1 MNKLDLQARMK
12 MYEELKKAGK
22 TRIQLS
28 EKFATTINWD
38 EVENELSR
46 KLVDLADIS
55 IEGGGIGSGG
65 EALATIDIEYEGG
78 NIHFHLR
85 ADHSGSHMKAGKKS
99 LGYKIVNDVEGLEAF
114 IRELISGKTLN
125 EVLKEVETD
134 EPLTDGQLSTVSEY
148 LTDARV
154 YIDENR
160 YAPAIDRLTYIINLL
175 KEHIGLNEDV
185 EDDIKVEVDGE
196 VITDTSNDV
205 EEPVVDVGSE
215 ETEPSVELGLVE
227 MLMQAVKDEY
237 STISFYNGLTA
248 NLNECGKKD
257 IAAVISHINE
267 EENIHVGQLQYCIE
281 KLSQQSTVIE
291 SGKEEAEKIIDKFE
305 EEKDLEITDT
315 AIEA

>member
-1 MNKLDLQARMK
+1 MENLNLQARMK

-55 IEGGGIGSGG
+55 IEGGGIGPGG
-65 EALATIDIEYEGG
+65 EALATIDVEYEGG
-78 NIHFHLR
+78 NIHFSLR
-85 ADHSGSHMKAGKKS
+85 ADHSGSHMKAGKKA

-134 EPLTDGQLSTVSEY
+134 EPLAEGQLNTVYEY
-148 LTDARV
+148 FTDARV
-154 YIDENR
+154 YVDENR
-160 YAPAIDRLTYIINLL
+160 YAPAIDRLTFVIELL
-175 KEHIGLNEDV
+175 KKHIGLTEDV
-185 EDDIKVEVDGE
+185 EDDITVEVDGE
-196 VITDTSNDV
+196 IVTDTT
-205 EEPVVDVGSE
+205 EPVSDVGSE
-215 ETEPSVELGLVE
+215 VSEPSVELGIVE

-237 STISFYNGLTA
+237 NTISFYNGLTA
-248 NLNECGKKD
+248 NANECGKTD

-281 KLSQQSTVIE
+281 KLSQQATMVE
-291 SGKEEAEKIIDKFE
+291 DGKVEAEKIIAKAD
-305 EEKDLEITDT
+305 EEKDLEVTDT

>member
-1 MNKLDLQARMK
+1 MENLNLQARMK

-55 IEGGGIGSGG
+55 IEGGGIGPGG
-65 EALATIDIEYEGG
+65 EALATIDVEYEGG
-78 NIHFHLR
+78 NIHFSLR
-85 ADHSGSHMKAGKKS
+85 ADHSGSHMKAGKKA

-134 EPLTDGQLSTVSEY
+134 EPLAEGQLNTVYEY

-154 YIDENR
+154 YVDENR
-160 YAPAIDRLTYIINLL
+160 YAPAIDRLTFVVELL
-175 KEHIGLNEDV
+175 KKHIGLTEDV
-185 EDDIKVEVDGE
+185 EDNITVEVDGE
-196 VITDTSNDV
+196 IVTDTS
-205 EEPVVDVGSE
+205 EPVSDVGSE
-215 ETEPSVELGLVE
+215 VSEPSVELGIVE

-237 STISFYNGLTA
+237 NTISFYNGLTA
-248 NLNECGKKD
+248 NANECGRAD

-281 KLSQQSTVIE
+281 KLSQQATMVE
-291 SGKEEAEKIIDKFE
+291 DGKVEAEKIIAKAD
-305 EEKDLEITDT
+305 EEKDLEVTDT

>member
-1 MNKLDLQARMK
+1 MENLNLQARMK

-22 TRIQLS
+22 TKIQLS

-38 EVENELSR
+38 DIEYTLNA
-46 KLVDLADIS
+46 DLIDIATVT
-55 IEGGGIGSGG
+55 IEGGGVDAGG
-65 EALATIDIEYEGG
+65 EALASIDIEYQGG
-78 NIHFHLR
+78 NIHFYLR
-85 ADHSGSHMKAGKKS
+85 ADHNGSHMKAGKKS

-114 IRELISGKTLN
+114 IRALISGKTLN

-134 EPLTDGQLSTVSEY
+134 EPLAEGQLNTVYEY

-154 YIDENR
+154 YVDENR
-160 YAPAIDRLTYIINLL
+160 YAPAIDRLTFVIELL
-175 KEHIGLNEDV
+175 KKHIGLTEDV

-196 VITDTSNDV
+196 VVTDTT
-205 EEPVVDVGSE
+205 EPVADGTTDVGNEIS
-215 ETEPSVELGLVE
+215 EPSVELGIVE

-237 STISFYNGLTA
+237 NTISFYNGLTA
-248 NLNECGKKD
+248 NANECGRAD

-281 KLSQQSTVIE
+281 KLSQQATMVE
-291 SGKEEAEKIIDKFE
+291 DGKVEAEKIIAKAE
-305 EEKDLEITDT
+305 EEKDLEVTDT

>member
-1 MNKLDLQARMK
+1 MENLNLQARMK

-55 IEGGGIGSGG
+55 IEGGGIGPGG
-65 EALATIDIEYEGG
+65 EALATIDVEYEGS
-78 NIHFHLR
+78 NIHFSLR
-85 ADHSGSHMKAGKKS
+85 ADHSGSHMKAGKKA

-134 EPLTDGQLSTVSEY
+134 EPLAEGQLNTVYEY

-154 YIDENR
+154 YVDENR
-160 YAPAIDRLTYIINLL
+160 YAPAIDRLTFVIELL
-175 KEHIGLNEDV
+175 KKHIGLTEDV
-185 EDDIKVEVDGE
+185 EDDITVEVDGE
-196 VITDTSNDV
+196 IVTDTT
-205 EEPVVDVGSE
+205 EPVSDVGSE
-215 ETEPSVELGLVE
+215 VSEPSVELGIVE

-237 STISFYNGLTA
+237 NTISFYNGLTA
-248 NLNECGKKD
+248 NANECGRAD
-257 IAAVISHINE
+257 IAAVISHIND

-281 KLSQQSTVIE
+281 KLSQQATMVE
-291 SGKEEAEKIIDKFE
+291 DGKVEAEKIIAKAD
-305 EEKDLEITDT
+305 EEKDLEVTDT
-315 AIEA
+315 AIES

>member
-1 MNKLDLQARMK
+1 MNNLDLQARMK

-55 IEGGGIGSGG
+55 IEGGGIGPGG

-78 NIHFHLR
+78 NIHFSLR

-114 IRELISGKTLN
+114 IRELISGKDLN
-125 EVLKEVETD
+125 EAIKDIETD
-134 EPLTDGQLSTVSEY
+134 EPLSDGQLSTVSEY

-154 YIDENR
+154 YIDER
-160 YAPAIDRLTYIINLL
+160 RFAPAIDRLTYVVKLL
-175 KEHIGLNEDV
+175 QKHIGLTEDV
-185 EDDIKVEVDGE
+185 ADDITVEVDGE
-196 VITDTSNDV
+196 VVTDTA
-205 EEPVVDVGSE
+205 EPVAEPATDVGSE
-215 ETEPSVELGLVE
+215 VSEPSIELGIVE

-237 STISFYNGLTA
+237 NTISFYNGLTA
-248 NLNECGKKD
+248 NANECGRKD
-257 IAAVISHINE
+257 VAAVISHINE

-281 KLSQQSTVIE
+281 KLSQQATMVE
-291 SGKEEAEKIIDKFE
+291 DGKVEAEKIIAQAE
-305 EEKDLEITDT
+305 EEKDLEVTDT